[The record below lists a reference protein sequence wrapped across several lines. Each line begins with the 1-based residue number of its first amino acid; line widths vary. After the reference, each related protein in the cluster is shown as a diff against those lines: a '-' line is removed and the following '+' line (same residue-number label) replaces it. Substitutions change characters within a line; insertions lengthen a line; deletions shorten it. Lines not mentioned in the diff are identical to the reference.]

1 MQTNLF
7 TLLFIIGASFS
18 LIAAVM
24 AYLISYTE
32 YVKHFIDK
40 RKPIIMALEAAAVIF
55 ALFMVISI
63 VIAFFFGGSAITQNP
78 SR

>member
-18 LIAAVM
+18 LIAAAM

-40 RKPIIMALEAAAVIF
+40 RNPIIMALEAAAIIF
-55 ALFMVISI
+55 ALFMVITL
-63 VIAFFFGGSAITQNP
+63 IAAFCFSGQAAGNP

>member
-7 TLLFIIGASFS
+7 TVLVLIGASFS
-18 LIAAVM
+18 LIAATM

-40 RKPIIMALEAAAVIF
+40 RKPIIMALEAAAIIF
-55 ALFMVISI
+55 ALFMVITLI
-63 VIAFFFGGSAITQNP
+63 AAFFFGGQAAGNHLP
-78 SR
+78 